1 MLHNL
6 DRRLRDDLARKERSI
21 ARNGPSRIDRRAA
34 EEVTQIGRAIDVGHA
49 PPDLPDLIDD
59 IEDDVK
65 TTIDVLP
72 AEVRFAMAEDEPGDL
87 RPALAPV
94 GARRV
99 GPDDVQAGELRTA
112 LYRQPTLVRP
122 VEVALTIVRD
132 EVDDAPTVI
141 DRLPT
146 VEPSDAADAADPEA
160 APALDPRAPAWRV
173 TGQADELHFATER
186 RSRIVIGSMR
196 SCDWVLDHPA
206 VRAVHCELVYEDG
219 WFLSARAPVRFLGL
233 DVQGWTPVAS
243 GDVIGIGGAALR
255 LEFASL
261 DDANALVDAPAE
273 DEVVADAPAPIAA
286 PAPIPAPIADAKSA
300 AEDAVFRLPEAEDA
314 TAARAVSAG
323 SSNKRAVLGIV
334 LLAALGG
341 LYVTQRS
348 AKSAPRR
355 PAAPAAAAKAEP
367 AATPPAPVRPPVTL
381 AEPALA
387 TRAPDGVAALL
398 DGNHRAAL
406 LAYRR
411 VAAEGGGEAADIFVR
426 ALESRLA
433 APCRRAGR
441 PTKECM
447 P

>member
-21 ARNGPSRIDRRAA
+21 ARNGPSRIERRAA

-49 PPDLPDLIDD
+49 PPELPDLIDD
-59 IEDDVK
+59 IDDDVK

-146 VEPSDAADAADPEA
+146 VEPSDAADTADPGA
-160 APALDPRAPAWRV
+160 TPTLDPLAPAWRV
-173 TGQADELHFATER
+173 TGHADELHFATER
-186 RSRIVIGSMR
+186 RSRIVIGSMP

-261 DDANALVDAPAE
+261 DDANGLVDAPAE
-273 DEVVADAPAPIAA
+273 EMAAAASAPIAA
-286 PAPIPAPIADAKSA
+286 PAPIPAPVADAKSA

-314 TAARAVSAG
+314 TAARVVSPG

-341 LYVTQRS
+341 LYATKRA
-348 AKSAPRR
+348 AKSVPRR
-355 PAAPAAAAKAEP
+355 PAATAAATKAEP

>member
-1 MLHNL
+1 
-6 DRRLRDDLARKERSI
+6 
-21 ARNGPSRIDRRAA
+21 
-34 EEVTQIGRAIDVGHA
+34 
-49 PPDLPDLIDD
+49 
-59 IEDDVK
+59 
-65 TTIDVLP
+65 
-72 AEVRFAMAEDEPGDL
+72 
-87 RPALAPV
+87 
-94 GARRV
+94 
-99 GPDDVQAGELRTA
+99 
-112 LYRQPTLVRP
+112 
-122 VEVALTIVRD
+122 
-132 EVDDAPTVI
+132 
-141 DRLPT
+141 
-146 VEPSDAADAADPEA
+146 
-160 APALDPRAPAWRV
+160 
-173 TGQADELHFATER
+173 
-186 RSRIVIGSMR
+186 
-196 SCDWVLDHPA
+196 
-206 VRAVHCELVYEDG
+206 
-219 WFLSARAPVRFLGL
+219 VRFLGL

-261 DDANALVDAPAE
+261 DDANGLVDAPAE
-273 DEVVADAPAPIAA
+273 EMAAAASAPIAA
-286 PAPIPAPIADAKSA
+286 PAPIPAPVADAKSA

-314 TAARAVSAG
+314 TAARVVSPG

-341 LYVTQRS
+341 LYATKRA

-355 PAAPAAAAKAEP
+355 PAATAAATTAEP